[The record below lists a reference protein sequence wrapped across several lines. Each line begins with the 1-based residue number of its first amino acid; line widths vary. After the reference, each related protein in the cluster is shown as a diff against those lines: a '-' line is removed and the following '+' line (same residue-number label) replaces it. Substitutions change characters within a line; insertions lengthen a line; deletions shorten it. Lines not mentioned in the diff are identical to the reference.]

1 MATSN
6 KIYWDDQ
13 RQCWMVDDHG
23 WPRQATSEEIE
34 QQVEQWEQQ
43 QQQQPKQDIDPNQQ
57 P

>member
-43 QQQQPKQDIDPNQQ
+43 QQQPKQDIDPNQQ